1 MVYVEKEITL
11 VIFSEESDIISD
23 EIINLNELAG
33 YLLTEPEF
41 QDIRDISF
49 DTADKSLL
57 QHHMSLRIREINRK
71 CLFTLKSNPEFD
83 QSGVVKRNELELEW
97 QSKSFDILIDAL
109 VKSGVELPENTAFD
123 LDWYEGMGSLGMM
136 ILQERHTIRF
146 VKNIICKEELLAEL
160 AVDEVKYKF
169 QDGDIVHR
177 EIEIESKSAYG
188 DSIISIISKHLM
200 QRYPSDLSIW
210 MPSKLELGLAL
221 QDLIESGNR
230 DILENGEIGQKL
242 YSKIDDYCKGKSEF
256 I

>member
-97 QSKSFDILIDAL
+97 QSKSFDI
-109 VKSGVELPENTAFD
+109 
-123 LDWYEGMGSLGMM
+123 
-136 ILQERHTIRF
+136 
-146 VKNIICKEELLAEL
+146 
-160 AVDEVKYKF
+160 
-169 QDGDIVHR
+169 
-177 EIEIESKSAYG
+177 
-188 DSIISIISKHLM
+188 SIIFSLDIFPVKTKHEFSL
-200 QRYPSDLSIW
+200 YFFES
-210 MPSKLELGLAL
+210 AL
-221 QDLIESGNR
+221 T
-230 DILENGEIGQKL
+230 
-242 YSKIDDYCKGKSEF
+242 
-256 I
+256 